1 MKDAKSKSDA
11 EWKQELSPEAY
22 RVLRE
27 KGTEAP
33 GSGELL
39 YNEAEGMYA
48 CGACGNPLFSSDAKY
63 DSKTPGLIGWPS
75 FCEMVNNDAVEL
87 KGDNSMF
94 MHRTEAVCAQC
105 GSHLGHLFEDP
116 TSPNGQHY
124 CINSLSLKFD
134 PTKEV

>member
-87 KGDNSMF
+87 KDDNSMF
-94 MHRTEAVCAQC
+94 MHRTEAVCARC